1 MVRPSLPG
9 WVLCWARRLASALR
23 RTWGVA
29 QNAAMVVYQAHPFHG
44 PKSRPLAYGRVD
56 YYGEQVWLV
65 EYRSRLTSEWQW
77 VAVFRT
83 YCDAYEAVNDC
94 LRNQGQLSRSL
105 VNRSTTYN
113 AKLAI
118 KEDVC

>member
-1 MVRPSLPG
+1 MVRPSVPG
-9 WVLCWARRLASALR
+9 WVLRGARRLAINLR
-23 RTWGVA
+23 GAFRMAWNV
-29 QNAAMVVYQAHPFHG
+29 AMVARQARPFPC

-56 YYGEQVWLV
+56 YYGERVWLV
-65 EYRSRLTSEWQW
+65 EYRPRLTNDWQW

-83 YCDAYEAVNDC
+83 YCDAYEAVNDV
-94 LRNQGQLSRSL
+94 LRNQGRLSRSI